1 MWVDMQ
7 KKYLTS
13 QTVKYKGKQIP
24 ITEAIA
30 IKADLPLKERRAL
43 HKEIVTKFTV
53 TEAYDSR
60 KLERFGT
67 VRREGD
73 VVIIES
79 GYSVNGS
86 DGREHLD
93 YSGVLPLS
101 SAKYIEL
108 NKILNGFAK

>member
-1 MWVDMQ
+1 M
-7 KKYLTS
+7 T
-13 QTVKYKGKQIP
+13 
-24 ITEAIA
+24 AIETA
-30 IKADLPLKERRAL
+30 VEKIESIDFRTLDLRIGGPVIIQGRE
-43 HKEIVTKFTV
+43 EIVTKFTV

-86 DGREHLD
+86 NGREHLD
-93 YSGVLPLS
+93 YSGTLTHS
-101 SAKYIEL
+101 SERYSEL
-108 NKILNGFAK
+108 NKILNEFAK

>member
-1 MWVDMQ
+1 MTAIETEV
-7 KKYLTS
+7 KKIESIDFRTL
-13 QTVKYKGKQIP
+13 
-24 ITEAIA
+24 
-30 IKADLPLKERRAL
+30 DLRIGSPVIIQGRE
-43 HKEIVTKFTV
+43 EIVTKFTV